1 MYDFELNKLIIIL
14 ISLVLVLYIFNYI
27 IRKLLGVET
36 KKWFSYNHIN
46 ERHKKLDWYV
56 RIAFIILLIFFYFL
70 TLSNTGILNHQYLY
84 LLPGISAFIFL
95 IISELLRAFMEW
107 KYAENK
113 KAYIATIIE
122 LCFALC
128 FAISITIWIITTY
141 FSGIV

>member
-1 MYDFELNKLIIIL
+1 MYDFELNKIIVIL
-14 ISLVLVLYIFNYI
+14 ISLVLVLHIFSYT
-27 IRKLLGVET
+27 IRKLLGVDK
-36 KKWFSYNHIN
+36 KKWFSYNYIN

-122 LCFALC
+122 LCFA
-128 FAISITIWIITTY
+128 ISITIWIITTY

>member
-1 MYDFELNKLIIIL
+1 MYDFELNKLIVIL
-14 ISLVLVLYIFNYI
+14 ISLVLVLHIFNYT
-27 IRKLLGVET
+27 IRKLLGVER

-46 ERHKKLDWYV
+46 ERHKKLDWYL
-56 RIAFIILLIFFYFL
+56 RIAFIILIMFL
-70 TLSNTGILNHQYLY
+70 SFLPLYNTELLNHRYWY

-141 FSGIV
+141 FTGIV

>member
-1 MYDFELNKLIIIL
+1 MYDFELNKLIVIL
-14 ISLVLVLYIFNYI
+14 ISLVLVLHIFSYT
-27 IRKLLGVET
+27 IRKLLRVER

-46 ERHKKLDWYV
+46 ERHKKLDWYL

-70 TLSNTGILNHQYLY
+70 TSSNTELLNNRYLY

-122 LCFALC
+122 LCFA
-128 FAISITIWIITTY
+128 ISITIWIITTY